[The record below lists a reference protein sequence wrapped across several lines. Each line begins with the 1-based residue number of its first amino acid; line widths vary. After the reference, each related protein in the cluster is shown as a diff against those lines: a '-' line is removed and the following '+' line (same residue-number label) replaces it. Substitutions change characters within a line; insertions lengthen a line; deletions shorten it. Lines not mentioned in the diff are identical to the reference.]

1 MTTPHIR
8 DYQGKRIHMI
18 GIGGSSMSGLA
29 QMLLEQ
35 GFQLTGSD
43 NLETYATRGLRER
56 GVPVTIGHRAE
67 NVQGAELVVYTIAIL
82 PDNPERVEAERL
94 RLPTLERATLLGQLM
109 EGCKTAI
116 GVCGT
121 HGKTSTT
128 SMLAQALVEAEVD
141 PTVHIGGS
149 LDFIGGS
156 TRTGKGG
163 VFLTEACEFNAS
175 FLHLRPTIA
184 VVTNIEED
192 HLDFYRDIDDIQQT
206 FGKFLALLPP
216 TGYAIGNG
224 DDARVVALLQEL
236 TCHTVTFGMAPHC
249 DWRPVNL
256 HYDAEGRGSFDASW
270 HGKNLG
276 HIDLRVA
283 GFFHVYNAL
292 AAVACAYAQGADLD
306 RVCAALGH
314 FVGAHRRFELTGEI
328 DGVKLYH
335 DYGHNPTEMRNVL
348 SVAKLQPHNRL
359 WAVMQPHTYSRVKR
373 LFKDYLTCTRD
384 ADITLVTDIYAARE
398 KDPGDIK
405 ATQIVEG
412 MLANGVEAVHT
423 PTFDDTERYL
433 RDHWQPG
440 DLVLTMGCGNINQ
453 LNDQFNEHERA
464 CGREVAPPHAGCE

>member
-8 DYQGKRIHMI
+8 DYQGRRIHMI

-29 QMLLEQ
+29 QMLRAR
-35 GFQLTGSD
+35 GYRLTGSD
-43 NLETYATRGLRER
+43 NLETYATKALREQ
-56 GVPVTIGHRAE
+56 GIPVTIGHSAE
-67 NVQGAELVVYTIAIL
+67 NVHGAELVVYTIAIL

-94 RLPTLERATLLGQLM
+94 RLPTIERATLLGQMM
-109 EGCKTAI
+109 EGAKTAI

-128 SMLAQALVEAEVD
+128 SMIAQALVQAGVD
-141 PTVHIGGS
+141 PSVHIGGS

-156 TRTGKGG
+156 TRIGG
-163 VFLTEACEFNAS
+163 GEVFLTEACEFNAS
-175 FLHLRPTIA
+175 FLHLRPTVA
-184 VVTNIEED
+184 VITNIEED
-192 HLDFYRDIDDIQQT
+192 HLDFYKDIDDIQQA
-206 FGKFLALLPP
+206 FGRFLALLPRD
-216 TGYAIGNG
+216 GYAIGNG
-224 DDARVVALLQEL
+224 DDERVLEL
-236 TCHTVTFGMAPHC
+236 MNGLACHRLTYGMRADC
-249 DWRPVNL
+249 DFRPANL
-256 HYDAEGRGSFDASW
+256 CYDAEGRGSFDVSR

-276 HIDLRVA
+276 HISLKVA

-292 AAVACAYAQGADLD
+292 AAAACAYAQGADLGKAF
-306 RVCAALGH
+306 AALSD
-314 FVGAHRRFELTGEI
+314 FIGAHRRFELTGEI
-328 DGVKLYH
+328 EGVKLYH

-373 LFKDYLTCTRD
+373 LFADYLTCTAA

-405 ATQIVEG
+405 AQQIVEG
-412 MLANGVEAVHT
+412 MRANGVEAVHT
-423 PTFDDTERYL
+423 PTFDDTEQYL

-453 LNDQFNEHERA
+453 LNEQMHEREQS
-464 CGREVAPPHAGCE
+464 R

>member
-1 MTTPHIR
+1 MTTPHIQ
-8 DYQGKRIHMI
+8 DFQGKRIHMI

-29 QMLLEQ
+29 RMLCAQ
-35 GFQLTGSD
+35 GYRLTGSD
-43 NLETYATRGLRER
+43 NLETYATKSLREQ
-56 GVPVTIGHRAE
+56 GVPVTIGHRPE
-67 NVQGAELVVYTIAIL
+67 NVCDAELVVYTVAIL

-109 EGCKTAI
+109 EGCGVAI

-128 SMLAQALVEAEVD
+128 SMLAQALVEAGVD

-156 TRTGKGG
+156 TRIGKGD

-192 HLDFYRDIDDIQQT
+192 HLDFYKDIEDIQHT
-206 FGKFLALLPP
+206 FGKFLALLPRH
-216 TGYAIGNG
+216 GYAIGNG
-224 DDARVVALLQEL
+224 DDERVVALLKNL
-236 TCHTVTFGMAPHC
+236 DCHTVTFGVGERC

-256 HYDAEGRGSFDASW
+256 VYDAQGRGSFDASR

-276 HIDLRVA
+276 HVSLRVA
-283 GFFHVYNAL
+283 GFFHVYNTL
-292 AAVACAYAQGADLD
+292 ATVACAYAEGADLD
-306 RVCAALGH
+306 RVCAALGE
-314 FVGAHRRFELTGEI
+314 FAGAHRRFEQTGEI

-348 SVAKLQPHNRL
+348 SVARLQPHNRL

-373 LFKDYLTCTRD
+373 LFPDYLTCTGA

-405 ATQIVEG
+405 ATQIVDG
-412 MLANGVEAVHT
+412 MLANGLEAVYT

-433 RDHWQPG
+433 REHWLPG

-453 LNDQFNEHERA
+453 LNDQMNDHEA
-464 CGREVAPPHAGCE
+464 EKSKA

>member
-8 DYQGKRIHMI
+8 DYRGKHVHMI

-29 QMLLEQ
+29 QMLLAQ
-35 GFQLTGSD
+35 GYALTGSD
-43 NLETYATRGLRER
+43 NLETYATRALRDA
-56 GVPVTIGHRAE
+56 GVPVTIGHHPE
-67 NVQGAELVVYTIAIL
+67 NVQGAELVVYTVAIL

-94 RLPTLERATLLGQLM
+94 ALPTLERATLLGQLM
-109 EGCKTAI
+109 EGCGTAI

-128 SMLAQALVEAEVD
+128 SMIAQSLVQAGID

-156 TRTGKGG
+156 TRTGKGD
-163 VFLTEACEFNAS
+163 VFVTEACEFNAS
-175 FLHLRPTIA
+175 FLHLRPTVA

-192 HLDFYRDIDDIQQT
+192 HLDFYKDIEDIQQT
-206 FGKFLALLPP
+206 FGKFLALLPRD
-216 TGYAIGNG
+216 GYAIGNG
-224 DDARVVALLQEL
+224 DDDRVRELLQAL
-236 TCHTVTFGMAPHC
+236 TCHTVTYGWREDC

-256 HYDAEGRGSFDASW
+256 CYDAEGRGSFDVSR
-270 HGKNLG
+270 HGKRMG
-276 HIDLRVA
+276 HVTLKVA

-292 AAVACAYAQGADLD
+292 AAVACAYALQADLD
-306 RVCAALGH
+306 RVCGALGD
-314 FVGAHRRFELTGEI
+314 FVGAHRRFEKTGEV

-348 SVAKLQPHNRL
+348 SVACMQPHNRL

-373 LFKDYLTCTRD
+373 LFADYLTCTAD

-398 KDPGDIK
+398 KDPGDMK
-405 ATQIVEG
+405 ASQIVEG
-412 MLANGVEAVHT
+412 MLANGVEAVLT

-433 RDHWQPG
+433 REHWQPG

-453 LNDQFNEHERA
+453 LNDQI
-464 CGREVAPPHAGCE
+464 HAHGDTVRKTEKA

>member
-1 MTTPHIR
+1 MATPHIR
-8 DYQGKRIHMI
+8 DFQGKRIHMI

-29 QMLLEQ
+29 RMLCSQ
-35 GFQLTGSD
+35 GYRLTGSD
-43 NLETYATRGLRER
+43 NLETYATKALREE
-56 GVPVTIGHRAE
+56 GVPVTIGHRPE
-67 NVQGAELVVYTIAIL
+67 NVRDAELVVYTVAIL

-109 EGCKTAI
+109 EGCGVAI

-128 SMLAQALVEAEVD
+128 SMLAQALVEAGAD

-156 TRTGKGG
+156 TRIGNGD

-192 HLDFYRDIDDIQQT
+192 HLDFYKDIDDIQQT
-206 FGKFLALLPP
+206 FGKFLSLLPLH
-216 TGYAIGNG
+216 GYAIGNG
-224 DDARVVALLQEL
+224 DDARVVEL
-236 TCHTVTFGMAPHC
+236 FDSLACHTVTYGMGREC
-249 DWRPVNL
+249 DWRPANL
-256 HYDAEGRGSFDASW
+256 AYDDQGRGSFDVSR
-270 HGKNLG
+270 HGKALG
-276 HIDLRVA
+276 HVALQVA

-306 RVCAALGH
+306 KVCRALGE
-314 FVGAHRRFELTGEI
+314 FAGAHRRFELTGEI

-359 WAVMQPHTYSRVKR
+359 WAVMQPHTFSRVKR
-373 LFKDYLTCTRD
+373 LFPDYLTCTRD

-412 MLANGVEAVHT
+412 MLAHGVNAVYT
-423 PTFDDTERYL
+423 PTFDATEQYL
-433 RDHWQPG
+433 RAHWQPG

-453 LNDQFNEHERA
+453 LNDQMNEHETA
-464 CGREVAPPHAGCE
+464 NVGAAQ

>member
-29 QMLLEQ
+29 QMLRAR
-35 GFQLTGSD
+35 GYRLTGSD
-43 NLETYATRGLRER
+43 NLETYATKALREQ
-56 GVPVTIGHRAE
+56 GIPVTIGHSAE
-67 NVQGAELVVYTIAIL
+67 NVHGAELVVYTIAIL

-94 RLPTLERATLLGQLM
+94 RLPTIERATLLGQMM
-109 EGCKTAI
+109 EGAKTAI

-128 SMLAQALVEAEVD
+128 SMIAQALVQAGVD
-141 PTVHIGGS
+141 PSVHIGGS

-156 TRTGKGG
+156 TRIGG
-163 VFLTEACEFNAS
+163 GEVFLTEACEFNAS
-175 FLHLRPTIA
+175 FLHLRPTVA
-184 VVTNIEED
+184 VITNIEED
-192 HLDFYRDIDDIQQT
+192 HLDFYKDIDDIQQA
-206 FGKFLALLPP
+206 FGRFLALLPRD
-216 TGYAIGNG
+216 GYAIGNG
-224 DDARVVALLQEL
+224 DDERVLEL
-236 TCHTVTFGMAPHC
+236 MNGLACHRLTYGMRADC
-249 DWRPVNL
+249 DFRPANL
-256 HYDAEGRGSFDASW
+256 CYDAEGRGSFDVSR

-276 HIDLRVA
+276 HISLKVA

-292 AAVACAYAQGADLD
+292 AAAACAYAQGADLGKAF
-306 RVCAALGH
+306 AALSD
-314 FVGAHRRFELTGEI
+314 FIGAHRRFELTGEI
-328 DGVKLYH
+328 EGVKLYH

-348 SVAKLQPHNRL
+348 SVAKMQPHNRL

-373 LFKDYLTCTRD
+373 LFADYLTCTAA

-405 ATQIVEG
+405 AQQIVEG
-412 MLANGVEAVHT
+412 MRANGVEAVHT
-423 PTFDDTERYL
+423 PTFDDTEQYL

-453 LNDQFNEHERA
+453 LNEQMHEREQS
-464 CGREVAPPHAGCE
+464 R

>member
-1 MTTPHIR
+1 MRMADPHIR
-8 DYQGKRIHMI
+8 DFRGRHIHMI

-29 QMLLEQ
+29 RILKAQ
-35 GFQLTGSD
+35 GYPLTGSD
-43 NLETYATRGLRER
+43 NLETYATRKLREA
-56 GVPVTIGHRAE
+56 GIPVTIGHTPE
-67 NVQGAELVVYTIAIL
+67 NVHGAELVVYTVAIL
-82 PDNPERVEAERL
+82 PDNAERVEAARL
-94 RLPTLERATLLGQLM
+94 GLPTIERATLLGQLM
-109 EGCKTAI
+109 EGAKTAI

-128 SMLAQALVEAEVD
+128 SMLAQALVVAGVD
-141 PTVHIGGS
+141 PSVHIGGS

-156 TRTGKGG
+156 TRTGKGD
-163 VFLTEACEFNAS
+163 VFLTEACEFNES

-192 HLDFYRDIDDIQQT
+192 HLDYFKDIDDIQRA
-206 FGKFLALLPP
+206 FGRFLSLLPQH
-216 TGYAIGNG
+216 GHAIGNG
-224 DDARVVALLQEL
+224 DDERVVALLSGL
-236 TCHTVTFGMAPHC
+236 TCHTVTFGMAQWC

-256 HYDAEGRGSFDASW
+256 TYDEQGRGSFDVSW
-270 HGKNLG
+270 HGKNKG
-276 HIDLRVA
+276 HVELKVA

-292 AAVACAYAQGADLD
+292 AAVAAAYALGAELAP
-306 RVCAALGH
+306 VCAALSE

-348 SVAKLQPHNRL
+348 SVARLQPHNRL

-373 LFKDYLTCTRD
+373 LLPDYFTCTRD

-405 ATQIVEG
+405 TADIIEG
-412 MLANGVEAVHT
+412 MLAAGINAVHT
-423 PTFDDTERYL
+423 PTFDDTEAYL
-433 RDHWQPG
+433 RAHWQPG

-453 LNDQFNEHERA
+453 LNEQMHAHEA
-464 CGREVAPPHAGCE
+464 EKTGAEGGH